1 MLDQD
6 FDLIYFFTALY
17 PHNSQFWGSQILY
30 KTHQIWS
37 IIISLSLP
45 LQTSSSYLMF
55 LPTSCRYQTTSVRVL
70 LSQNRIICEYLT
82 LSYKVNFFFISLSF
96 LATFLF
102 GLFRDQTYCLNKNS
116 SHWLHII
123 HHNCWCAAKDF
134 RKNCL
139 HFKWHCHLNHL
150 IHFKHWRPAWPICR
164 GLFIYY
170 SRYYCDSTLSSFFIM
185 VSDYVLQMFLS
196 LAACCEYYCYLTEHG
211 LVVFSEPRA
220 TQSETNR

>member
-1 MLDQD
+1 MIWFIFSL
-6 FDLIYFFTALY
+6 LSIHII
-17 PHNSQFWGSQILY
+17 HNSEAHKY
-30 KTHQIWS
+30 S
-37 IIISLSLP
+37 IKRIKSG
-45 LQTSSSYLMF
+45 
-55 LPTSCRYQTTSVRVL
+55 VL
-70 LSQNRIICEYLT
+70 LSHYHFLCRHPAVTWCFFLLVADIRPLQYVFYCHRIGLYVSILHFLT
-82 LSYKVNFFFISLSF
+82 RSTFFFISLSF

-211 LVVFSEPRA
+211 LVIFSEPRA